1 MLHAFKS
8 RNLGMM
14 ACLGVCLLAAPA
26 RADVVVNRSVPLN
39 FSVFVPCAA
48 SGAGESIDL
57 TGDLHVRLAF
67 SFSSSGGLHAQMEA
81 QPQNLSGVGE
91 TSGLEYHATG
101 VDQTSMNFH
110 LGMTSTFTSS
120 FRITGP
126 DADSSYLVHQSVH
139 VTLNPSGSLTA
150 SADNF
155 SVECR

>member
-26 RADVVVNRSVPLN
+26 RAEIVVNRSIPINL
-39 FSVFVPCAA
+39 SVFVPCAA

-57 TGDLHVRLAF
+57 TGDLRLRLGF
-67 SFSSSGGLHAQMEA
+67 SFNSAGGLHANIQA

-91 TSGLEYHATG
+91 TTGLQYQATG

-126 DADSSYLVHQSVH
+126 DAGSSYLVHQNVH
-139 VTLNPSGSLTA
+139 VTLNPTGTLTA
-150 SADNF
+150 SVDDL
-155 SVECR
+155 SVECQ